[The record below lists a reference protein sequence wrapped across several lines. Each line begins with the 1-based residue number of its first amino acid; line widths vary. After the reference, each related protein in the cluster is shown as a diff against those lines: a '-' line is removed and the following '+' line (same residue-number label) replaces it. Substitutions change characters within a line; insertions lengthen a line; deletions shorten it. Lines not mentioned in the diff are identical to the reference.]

1 MAGGTPAAHNAGR
14 RPALHMK
21 FEELS
26 IDHVREAKELIRPV
40 LHRTPL
46 VTSRYLSA
54 QTGAEIWLK
63 AELFQKTGSF
73 KPRGAINRLKH
84 FSEEEKQKGIVTV
97 SAGNH
102 AQAVAFAASMEN
114 IPCTVVM
121 PASAPANKLEATR
134 DYGATVVLHD
144 EMSTIFERTEEVRR
158 EKDAILLHPFND
170 PYVIAGQGTVGLE
183 IFEDLPEADV
193 VVAGVGGGALVSGIA
208 FALKNL
214 NPRVRI
220 IGVEPEGAPTMT
232 RALEAG
238 KPVRLEKM
246 TSIADGLS
254 APVVGEWTLAMV
266 QKYVDEIVLVKD
278 SEIIDAIH
286 ILLQRAKLLVEPA
299 GAAGTA
305 ALMTGKLGDVKGKK
319 IVLVLSGGNL
329 SLDLLKTW
337 LK

>member
-1 MAGGTPAAHNAGR
+1 MQAGR
-14 RPALHMK
+14 LR
-21 FEELS
+21 S
-26 IDHVREAKELIRPV
+26 ISMDQIREAQELIRSI

-46 VTSRYLSA
+46 VTSRYLSE
-54 QTGAEIWLK
+54 QTGAEVWLK

-84 FSEEEKQKGIVTV
+84 FTEEEKKKGIVTV

-102 AQAVAFAASMEN
+102 AQAVAFAASMEK

-121 PASAPANKLEATR
+121 PASAPSNKLEATR
-134 DYGATVVLHD
+134 DYGATVILHE

-158 EKDAILLHPFND
+158 TKDAILLHPFND

-193 VVAGVGGGALVSGIA
+193 VVAGIGGGALASGIA
-208 FALKNL
+208 FSMKSL

-220 IGVEPEGAPTMT
+220 VGVEPEGAPTMT

-246 TSIADGLS
+246 SSIADGLS

-266 QKYVDEIVLVKD
+266 QKYVDEILLVKD
-278 SEIIDAIH
+278 SEIIQAIQV
-286 ILLQRAKLLVEPA
+286 LLQRTKLLVEPA

-305 ALMTGKLGDVKGKK
+305 ALITGKLGDVQGKK
-319 IVLVLSGGNL
+319 VVLVLSGGNL

-337 LK
+337 L